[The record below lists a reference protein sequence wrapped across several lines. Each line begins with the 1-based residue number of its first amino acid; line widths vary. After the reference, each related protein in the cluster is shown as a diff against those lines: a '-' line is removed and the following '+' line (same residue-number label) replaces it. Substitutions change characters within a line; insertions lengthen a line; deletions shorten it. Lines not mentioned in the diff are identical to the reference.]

1 MSSKILV
8 DEIAPKTTGGAVKGA
23 SNVLETIP
31 MLCDGGSY
39 TGISGTYTPTNVT
52 AAQPLTT
59 TYTDLNGSVID
70 YTPPTGTVTV
80 VYEFTM
86 LHSVIDAHAIG
97 HYKFFIDG
105 TEVTNARKNVATS
118 GNPEIPVVM
127 RYIIPIG
134 GTADSATGRQASWSG
149 AKTLKMQG
157 REYGSSNE
165 ATLFVTQYWDGAG
178 SAQFSQPT
186 LTITAIG
193 SAYNG

>member
-23 SNVLETIP
+23 SNVLEMIP
-31 MLCDGGSY
+31 MLCDGESY

-52 AAQPLTT
+52 AAQDLTT
-59 TYTDLNGSVID
+59 TYTNLNGSVIS
-70 YTPPTGTVTV
+70 YTPPSGAVAV
-80 VYEFTM
+80 VYEFAMVYTRG
-86 LHSVIDAHAIG
+86 DNHAIG

-105 TEVTNARKNVATS
+105 TEVTNARRPTGVSVT
-118 GNPEIPVVM
+118 PELPLIM

-149 AKTLKMQG
+149 AKELKIQG
-157 REYGSSNE
+157 REYGASNE
-165 ATLFVTQYWDGAG
+165 VKLFSTYYWDGAT
-178 SAQFSQPT
+178 SAQFCQPT